1 MLFMQE
7 DTQLTAIFPDL
18 ERYLTGANAPMRVAG
33 SHGLLCARYC
43 TQGKPDFQEW
53 VEAIIGPVNEADLTM
68 QSCSQQL
75 LLVFEKTSRVFEE
88 SMHGLELL
96 LPDDASSLQERSRA
110 FSDWCNGFIAGLGL
124 SGLHLDESTE
134 PEVKE
139 VLSDL
144 LEFTQMEDLVDETE
158 ENELAYMEIV
168 EYTRLAVVS
177 LGLILR
183 HRDMSETL
191 H

>member
-75 LLVFEKTSRVFEE
+75 LLVFEKTSRLTWFNI
-88 SMHGLELL
+88 
-96 LPDDASSLQERSRA
+96 ASSGYVRNITLR
-110 FSDWCNGFIAGLGL
+110 
-124 SGLHLDESTE
+124 
-134 PEVKE
+134 P
-139 VLSDL
+139 
-144 LEFTQMEDLVDETE
+144 LVG
-158 ENELAYMEIV
+158 
-168 EYTRLAVVS
+168 TR
-177 LGLILR
+177 
-183 HRDMSETL
+183 SETGFNNE
-191 H
+191 